1 MSIHTCDTV
10 EVKLEPHPNADSLSI
25 IRVGGW
31 QCLVKTTDWK
41 DGDLG
46 IYIPPDSIVKTNR
59 PEFEFLKRDGSD
71 TERIKAKK
79 LRGIFSVGLLI
90 PAPEGAKVGDDYM
103 EYLEVEHYEALL
115 PLTTGGDN
123 VKPPAGVF
131 PVYDV
136 ENFNRYPNVIQ
147 PGEHVI
153 ITEKIHGCS
162 ARFTWQKD
170 QIYVGSRKSWKKQ
183 DEKNVWWKALA
194 QSPWLE
200 IWCKRY
206 SELALYGE
214 VFGRVQSLQ
223 YGASPNEF
231 KFRVFDVWHKQEL
244 RFLNFD
250 EVVALESFGLRYV
263 PLLYNG
269 PFDEEMARKLA
280 EENTSITAAQHYREG
295 VVIKPIIERRDG
307 VVGRVILKIISNRY
321 LWKS

>member
-1 MSIHTCDTV
+1 MPSKNDR
-10 EVKLEPHPNADSLSI
+10 LERRRS
-25 IRVGGW
+25 W
-31 QCLVKTTDWK
+31 Y
-41 DGDLG
+41 

-162 ARFTWQKD
+162 ARFTWQD
-170 QIYVGSRKSWKKQ
+170 NQMYVGSRRHWKKQ
-183 DEKNVWWKALA
+183 DEKSVWWKALL
-194 QSPWLE
+194 QNPWIGE
-200 IWCKRY
+200 WCMDNPD
-206 SELALYGE
+206 LCLYNE

-231 KFRVFDVWHKQEL
+231 KSRAFDVWHKQEL

-250 EVVALESFGLRYV
+250 EVVALEPYGWNNMKYV
-263 PLLYNG
+263 PLLYDG
-269 PFDEEMARKLA
+269 PFEEEMARKFA
-280 EENTSITAAQHYREG
+280 EENSSISGAQHHREG
-295 VVIKPIIERRDG
+295 VVIKPAVERRDDE
-307 VVGRVILKIISNRY
+307 VGRVILKIVGNRY
-321 LWKS
+321 LSKS